1 MISEK
6 DLSELEKIPLEE
18 RITRVENLL
27 KDKESPRAFELGL
40 LLALKMGQEIRE
52 KKPLGSESGDLVAS
66 WSGKYPESIVEEAI
80 ASAREFM
87 LNPAKIAEKIKEG
100 LKGKGEGVP
109 LASADDAASAT
120 PSSGDTRAC
129 PGPVPGQRPESLDGE
144 VENG

>member
-1 MISEK
+1 MELRSFFYYIYMISEK

-66 WSGKYPESIVEEAI
+66 WSGMYPESIVEEAI

-87 LNPAKIAEKIKEG
+87 LNPAKIAEKIKAG
-100 LKGKGEGVP
+100 LQKQE
-109 LASADDAASAT
+109 ADADLRQHD
-120 PSSGDTRAC
+120 SGN
-129 PGPVPGQRPESLDGE
+129 GE

>member
-100 LKGKGEGVP
+100 LKGKGE
-109 LASADDAASAT
+109 SQDS
-120 PSSGDTRAC
+120 
-129 PGPVPGQRPESLDGE
+129 E

>member
-100 LKGKGEGVP
+100 LSKGERVP

-120 PSSGDTRAC
+120 PSSGDT
-129 PGPVPGQRPESLDGE
+129 PQHPESLDSE
-144 VENG
+144 VENA